1 MKIYDKVLSREFA
14 RGNQAIQIG
23 KNSGIFAASL
33 LLMATAAHA
42 QSTSIPQVY
51 STDSSGG
58 SASTTL
64 TGLPTETNGDATI
77 DLSLYG
83 DFSWSGDGSPGSAE
97 TLAVFLDGVSVGTVG
112 PTGTDC
118 GAAANQSLIV
128 DQATLAPLIADG
140 QLDIIF
146 QASFEVNNL
155 CGPYNGSPN
164 GVSFVVSGTITY
176 DSVAGPA
183 AEEQI
188 ASFMEN
194 RARALVQNQPDVLR
208 FVDGRA
214 GGRFN
219 ADVTQGA
226 GSLDF
231 ATAARGPVW
240 ATLTGS
246 ATEFE
251 EGNDQSYFLGAAG
264 AHLSFGE
271 NTIVGAMLQLDR
283 AEQDF
288 ANGDKAEGKGW
299 LVGPYFAAQISE
311 HPLFLDGRVLYGK
324 TDNEFTPDGDATDS
338 FDGERLL
345 AMLNLQGRVEMEH
358 FTMFPSISASHVRD
372 TQDAY
377 TDSNSVDID
386 SQYIEQT
393 EVALGMDFEKPM
405 LSHDLVL
412 VGGLSGIWSE
422 TDGDAASAAVI
433 GNHNGWRG
441 RVDAGVNY
449 SNGAGLNAGLSAFVD
464 GLGEDDLKTVGLSV
478 TLDYQF

>member
-1 MKIYDKVLSREFA
+1 MKNSNKDLGRKLT
-14 RGNQAIQIG
+14 RGVQAIR
-23 KNSGIFAASL
+23 NSKKLGILATPLFL
-33 LLMATAAHA
+33 VATAAHA
-42 QSTSIPQVY
+42 QSTAIPQVY
-51 STDSSGG
+51 STVTGG
-58 SASTTL
+58 SASTTI
-64 TGLPTETNGDATI
+64 TGLPTETNGDATL
-77 DLSLYG
+77 DLSLFG
-83 DFSWSGDGSPGSAE
+83 DLDYAGGGGFDAE
-97 TLAVFLDGVSVGTVG
+97 TLTVFLDGVNVGVVG
-112 PTGTDC
+112 PTGTQC
-118 GAAANQSLIV
+118 ASAVNQSLIV

-140 QLDIIF
+140 QLDITY
-146 QASFEVNNL
+146 QASGEVNNL
-155 CGPYNGSPN
+155 CEAYNGSPS

-176 DSVAGPA
+176 DGVTGPA
-183 AEEQI
+183 AQEQI

-226 GSLDF
+226 GSIDF
-231 ATAARGPVW
+231 ASAGRGPVW

-264 AHLSFGE
+264 AHLSFGD
-271 NTIVGAMLQLDR
+271 NTVVGAMLQMDW

-299 LVGPYFAAQISE
+299 LVGPYFASQISE
-311 HPLFLDGRVLYGK
+311 HPLFLDGRLLYGK

-345 AMLNLQGRVEMEH
+345 AMLNLEGRVEMEQ
-358 FTMFPSISASHVRD
+358 FTMFPNISASYVRD
-372 TQDAY
+372 TQNAY
-377 TDSNSVDID
+377 TDSNAVDID
-386 SQYIEQT
+386 AQEIEQT
-393 EVALGMDFEKPM
+393 EVALGMDFEKPIS
-405 LSHDLVL
+405 SHDLVL

-422 TDGDAASAAVI
+422 TVGDAAASSVI

-441 RVDAGVNY
+441 RIDAGVNY
-449 SNGAGLNAGLSAFVD
+449 SNGAGLNAGLNAFVD
-464 GLGEDDLKTVGLSV
+464 GLGEDDLKTVGLSLAV
-478 TLDYQF
+478 NYQF

>member
-1 MKIYDKVLSREFA
+1 MKIFDKASMPEFT
-14 RGNQAIQIG
+14 RGVQATKISKKFG
-23 KNSGIFAASL
+23 MLAAPL
-33 LLMATAAHA
+33 LLAATAAHA
-42 QSTSIPQVY
+42 QSVSIPQVH
-51 STDSSGG
+51 STVSGG
-58 SASTTL
+58 SAITTL
-64 TGLPTETNGDATI
+64 TGLPTGTNGDATL
-77 DLSLYG
+77 DLSLFG
-83 DFSWSGDGSPGSAE
+83 DLDYAGGGSIVAE
-97 TLAVFLDGVSVGTVG
+97 TLTVFLDGVNVGVVG
-112 PTGTDC
+112 PTGDQC
-118 GAAANQSLIV
+118 NNAVNQSLIV

-140 QLDIIF
+140 QLDITF
-146 QASFEVNNL
+146 QGSSEVTSGL
-155 CGPYNGSPN
+155 CGSYNGSPS

-176 DSVAGPA
+176 DGVTGPA

-194 RARALVQNQPDVLR
+194 RARALVQNQPDVAR

-214 GGRFN
+214 GGRLN

-226 GSLDF
+226 GSIDF
-231 ATAARGPVW
+231 ASAARGPVW

-271 NTIVGAMLQLDR
+271 NTIVGAMLQMDW

-288 ANGDKAEGKGW
+288 SNGDKAEGKGW

-311 HPLFLDGRVLYGK
+311 HPLFLDGRLLYGK

-338 FDGERLL
+338 FDGERWL

-358 FTMFPSISASHVRD
+358 FTMFPIISASHVRD

-386 SQYIEQT
+386 SQDIEQT
-393 EVALGMDFEKPM
+393 EVALGVDFEKPM

-412 VGGLSGIWSE
+412 VGGLSGIWSD
-422 TDGDAASAAVI
+422 TVGDADSSSAI
-433 GNHNGWRG
+433 GNYNGWRG
-441 RVDAGVNY
+441 RIDAGVNY

-464 GLGEDDLKTVGLSV
+464 GLGEDDLKTVGLSLM
-478 TLDYQF
+478 LDYQF

>member
-1 MKIYDKVLSREFA
+1 M
-14 RGNQAIQIG
+14 
-23 KNSGIFAASL
+23 
-33 LLMATAAHA
+33 
-42 QSTSIPQVY
+42 
-51 STDSSGG
+51 
-58 SASTTL
+58 
-64 TGLPTETNGDATI
+64 PTEINGDATL
-77 DLSLYG
+77 DLSLFG
-83 DFSWSGDGSPGSAE
+83 DFDYVGGGGIVAE
-97 TLAVFLDGVSVGTVG
+97 TLTVFLDGVNVGVVG
-112 PTGTDC
+112 PTGDQC
-118 GAAANQSLIV
+118 NNAVNQSLIV

-140 QLDIIF
+140 QLDITF
-146 QASFEVNNL
+146 QGSSEVTSGL
-155 CGPYNGSPN
+155 CGSYNGSPS

-176 DSVAGPA
+176 DGVAGTA

-194 RARALVQNQPDVLR
+194 RARALVQNQPDVAH
-208 FVDGRA
+208 FVNGRA

-219 ADVTQGA
+219 VDVTQGA
-226 GSLDF
+226 GSIDF
-231 ATAARGPVW
+231 ASAARGPVW

-271 NTIVGAMLQLDR
+271 NTVVGAMVQLDR

-299 LVGPYFAAQISE
+299 LVGPYFASQISE
-311 HPLFLDGRVLYGK
+311 HPLFLDGRLLYGQ

-345 AMLNLQGRVEMEH
+345 ATLNLQGRVEMEH

-386 SQYIEQT
+386 SQSIEQT
-393 EVALGMDFEKPM
+393 EVALGVDFDKPM

-422 TDGDAASAAVI
+422 TAGDAASSAVI

-449 SNGAGLNAGLSAFVD
+449 SNGAGLNAGMSAFVD

-478 TLDYQF
+478 TIDYQF